1 MAEKPT
7 ASQLNKLGERLRKG
21 TSTDDDIRAL
31 NDYRESFR
39 QAYEQAVK
47 VLESLDL
54 DVGGRSAK
62 TVGSIVAKLAREKT
76 RLSTMQDI
84 AGCRVEVSNRLEQ
97 DRIVGE
103 IVNLFPGCKVD
114 DRRARPSHGY
124 RAVHVIVEVDGC
136 PVEIQVRTTLQNAW
150 AQTTE
155 RLADRIDPAI
165 KYGVGSDEVVARLAM
180 ASETVQEI
188 EEDEIKLMGFQGLDL
203 DENGKILLEFTEQ
216 LLAHR
221 KELLHQIL
229 EKLILSITGEARD

>member
-1 MAEKPT
+1 MSEKPS

-21 TSTDDDIRAL
+21 TATDDDIRAL

-39 QAYEQAVK
+39 PAYERVVTA
-47 VLESLDL
+47 LESLGL

-103 IVNLFPGCKVD
+103 ITNLFSGCKVD
-114 DRRARPSHGY
+114 DRRAKPSHGY
-124 RAVHVIVEVDGC
+124 RAVHVIVVVDGC

-165 KYGVGSDEVVARLAM
+165 KYGGGSDEVLARLTM

-188 EEDEIKLMGFQGLDL
+188 EQDEIKVAGFQKMDF
-203 DENGKILLEFTEQ
+203 DENAKILLGAIEHILADRKN
-216 LLAHR
+216 LLN
-221 KELLHQIL
+221 EIL
-229 EKLILSITGEARD
+229 EKLILSITGEAGD